1 MFISPNDGA
10 TGRRRLLPAAQAVE
24 ALSAAGELTRL
35 RALALLAQ
43 GELAVGELA
52 AALDQSQPRVSRHV
66 RLLTDSGLAE
76 RTPEGAWVFCR
87 LAAPGTPQRQLAEA
101 LLGLIDPADPVF
113 RDDQLRLAAIREAR
127 NAQASA
133 YFERVA
139 PEWNTLRSL
148 HQPEAAIEAALLA
161 LAGTG
166 PFARHVDIGVG
177 TGRMIQLFAERTRAA
192 VGIDSS
198 REMLAIARAE
208 LDEAGAQVELRSADA
223 YRLPIASGTADLV
236 TLHQVLHYLTD
247 PDQAVGEAVR
257 VLAPGGVLLIAD
269 FAPHRHEFLREDHA
283 HRRLG
288 IASAEVS
295 SWAAAAGAVLTDTI
309 TLAPETD
316 AQGLTVTIWRVV
328 KPGAAT
334 PSAAQGAGG

>member
-1 MFISPNDGA
+1 MWA
-10 TGRRRLLPAAQAVE
+10 AAQAVE

-35 RALALLAQ
+35 RALSLLAQ

-52 AALDQSQPRVSRHV
+52 AALDQSQPRVSRHL
-66 RLLTDSGLAE
+66 RLLTDCGLAE

-87 LAAPGTPQRQLAEA
+87 LAAPGTAQRQLVEA
-101 LLGLIDPADPVF
+101 LLALIDPTDPVF
-113 RDDQLRLAAIREAR
+113 QADQNRLAAIREAR

-139 PEWNTLRSL
+139 PEWNRLRSL

-161 LAGTG
+161 LAGEG

-177 TGRMIQLFAERTRAA
+177 TGRMIQLFADRTQSA

-223 YRLPIASGTADLV
+223 YRLPMASGSADLV
-236 TLHQVLHYLTD
+236 TLHQVLHYLSD
-247 PDQAVGEAVR
+247 PDRAIAEAVR
-257 VLAPGGVLLIAD
+257 VLVPGGVLLIAD
-269 FAPHRHEFLREDHA
+269 FAPHGHEFLREDHA

-288 IASAEVS
+288 IASTEVTQ
-295 SWAAAAGAVLTDTI
+295 WAAAAGALVEAVT

-316 AQGLTVTIWRVV
+316 TQGLTVTIWKVV
-328 KPGAAT
+328 KPASAAT
-334 PSAAQGAGG
+334 AGE

>member
-1 MFISPNDGA
+1 M
-10 TGRRRLLPAAQAVE
+10 PAAQAVE

-35 RALALLAQ
+35 RALSLLAQ

-66 RLLTDSGLAE
+66 RLLTDCGLAE

-87 LAAPGTPQRQLAEA
+87 LAAPGTPQRLLAEA
-101 LLGLIDPADPVF
+101 VLALIDPADPIF
-113 RDDQLRLAAIREAR
+113 QEDLERLAAIREAR

-139 PEWNTLRSL
+139 PEWNRLRSL

-161 LAGTG
+161 MAGNG
-166 PFARHVDIGVG
+166 PFAKHLDIGVG
-177 TGRMIQLFAERTRAA
+177 TGRMIQLFSPRTQTA
-192 VGIDSS
+192 VGVDSS

-208 LDEAGAQVELRSADA
+208 LDEVGAHVELRSADA
-223 YRLPIASGTADLV
+223 YRLPFASGFADLV
-236 TLHQVLHYLTD
+236 TLHQVLHYLAD
-247 PDQAVGEAVR
+247 PDRAVAEAVR
-257 VLAPGGVLLIAD
+257 VLAPGGALLIAD
-269 FAPHRHEFLREDHA
+269 FAPHDHEFLREDHA

-288 IASAEVS
+288 IAPAEIAQ
-295 SWAAAAGAVLTDTI
+295 WAGAAGAIVEATR

-316 AQGLTVTIWRVV
+316 APGLTVTIWKLA
-328 KPGAAT
+328 KPA
-334 PSAAQGAGG
+334 SAAALGG